1 MEHFIF
7 LLEKAGFEVKQ
18 GKHIAVKVPGMK
30 RFKRLDT
37 ISEDF
42 SRENLEAAFKYGEPG
57 LISPIV
63 HTMSLPVMRKA
74 ILTPYQRKCYTR
86 MYRLRLAEKKRF
98 TYGSA
103 YLYEQ
108 IRKMHE
114 LQEEYLLVV
123 NYDVKS
129 FGDLYRLKFRLQ
141 NVDEELCK
149 AQKELYRDRASQKR
163 SCKTTEDMVFFEAS
177 EDDYRERL
185 EQIKLQKK
193 DNHKK
198 LKAVERCLER
208 DGSLKEAE
216 LELRI
221 PVDELG
227 DITDMYKVE
236 VQENPYRVVGDIVV
250 AEETVEEFVKDYV
263 AGIIEES
270 VEEPVEE
277 TVEIV
282 PVREDAIIIVPDVD
296 EETEEHLETFDEKVP
311 IISGYEPNIIGVE
324 RVTEPE
330 QIAEIP
336 NVPKLPAN
344 KADYMRMSEAEKVRC
359 YGFDTKGT
367 DKAFDMVKAYFQSV
381 GMDAGFDEVYEET
394 KLLTD
399 YCEKAVAEHQI
410 SEKTEQI
417 LQRIDVW
424 DINLEQISKY
434 LIDILSD
441 VFDFS
446 DVNYYTGIK
455 LFSAVLNRKGVSLEH
470 QERYELFEKIYEEGM
485 REKRQ
490 ENTRGERL

>member
-1 MEHFIF
+1 
-7 LLEKAGFEVKQ
+7 
-18 GKHIAVKVPGMK
+18 
-30 RFKRLDT
+30 
-37 ISEDF
+37 
-42 SRENLEAAFKYGEPG
+42 
-57 LISPIV
+57 
-63 HTMSLPVMRKA
+63 
-74 ILTPYQRKCYTR
+74 

-98 TYGSA
+98 SYGSA

-177 EDDYRERL
+177 EDDYRNRL
-185 EQIKLQKK
+185 EQIKMQKK

-216 LELRI
+216 LELRV
-221 PVDELG
+221 PVDKLG

-236 VQENPYRVVGDIVV
+236 VPENPYRVVGDIVV
-250 AEETVEEFVKDYV
+250 AEETVEEFVKDSV

-282 PVREDAIIIVPDVD
+282 PVREDAIIIIPDVD

-311 IISGYEPNIIGVE
+311 IITGYEPNIIGGE
-324 RVTEPE
+324 RVAGAE

-336 NVPKLPAN
+336 SVPKLPSN
-344 KADYMRMSEAEKVRC
+344 KADYMRMSVAEKVRC
-359 YGFDTKGT
+359 YELDTKGT
-367 DKAFDMVKAYFQSV
+367 DKAFGMVKAYFQSV

-434 LIDILSD
+434 SIDILSD

-446 DVNYYTGIK
+446 DVDYYTGIK
-455 LFSAVLNRKGVSLEH
+455 LFSVVLNRKGVSLEH